1 MSRKIYLSLVL
12 WVLAA
17 FVPAMAQNTL
27 TIYDGENFNAYV
39 PIDGYNCDAFQKCEI
54 VIPAAELADMNGCPI
69 TEITWYLETKPTKSW
84 GNFQIY
90 MMEVEDATISSFYG
104 MDDAT
109 VVYDGA
115 LDASGDNFV
124 IELSTPYVYNGGN
137 LLIGISHPKGAYS
150 RSNFYGTT
158 VEGASIQNYSYTS
171 LDAVSATQR
180 NFIPK
185 TTFAYS
191 PAGTPVYA
199 KPKNLA
205 ASNIGPNEAT
215 LTWEAGSTET
225 AWNVEYKKTTDTE
238 WTQAG
243 VATSTT
249 FVLDALANGYE
260 YEARVQGD
268 YGDGLSNW
276 VSTTFSTPLCAPEDQ
291 GVINYTLGDHYSDGW
306 NGASIQVVSAATG
319 YVMET
324 ITLGTGSSSLTGT
337 LPLCYGETYNFVW
350 VHGSYDN
357 ECSFTF
363 TDPDGNVILQ
373 HGENEEFTDYNLLTY
388 TMSMSQETGIE
399 EFYVVGTFNEW
410 NPTEEGG
417 RVPLV
422 GNEEGTEY
430 TGAVDLLAGS
440 EFKIITPL
448 ENGEWKW
455 FGGIDENNVGYF
467 LINNDIINDGMNEIY
482 LLGDANFKVENAGN
496 YTITVYVDYTTKEET
511 LGGYYILWMNII
523 KNDPEA
529 ITTISV
535 DSKSNDWYNLNGQK
549 LNGVPTVP
557 GIYIHNGK
565 KVVIK

>member
-399 EFYVVGTFNEW
+399 EFYVVGTFNGW
-410 NPTEEGG
+410 NLTEEGG

-440 EFKIITPL
+440 EFKIITPNPAPTS
-448 ENGEWKW
+448 EDDQWIW
-455 FGGIDENNVGYF
+455 FGGADENEVGYF
-467 LINNDIINDGMNEIY
+467 LINNDMLNIGISLIDG
-482 LLGDANFKVENAGN
+482 ANFHVELGGE
-496 YTITVYVDYTTKEET
+496 YTITVKEAEGRGVQEPLVMEVSMT
-511 LGGYYILWMNII
+511 
-523 KNDPEA
+523 PTA
-529 ITTISV
+529 ITTIA
-535 DSKSNDWYNLNGQK
+535 NDMRTDNAWYNLQGVK
-549 LNGVPTVP
+549 LNGVPVVP

>member
-291 GVINYTLGDHYSDGW
+291 GVINYTLGDHYADGW

-440 EFKIITPL
+440 EFKIITPNPAPTS
-448 ENGEWKW
+448 EDDQWIW
-455 FGGIDENNVGYF
+455 FGGADENEVGYF
-467 LINNDIINDGMNEIY
+467 LINNDMLNIGISLIDG
-482 LLGDANFKVENAGN
+482 ANFHVELGGE
-496 YTITVYVDYTTKEET
+496 YTITVKEAEGRGVQEPLVMEVSMT
-511 LGGYYILWMNII
+511 
-523 KNDPEA
+523 PTA
-529 ITTISV
+529 ITTIA
-535 DSKSNDWYNLNGQK
+535 NDMRTDNAWYNLQGVK
-549 LNGVPTVP
+549 LNGVPAVP

>member
-440 EFKIITPL
+440 EFKIITPNPAPTS
-448 ENGEWKW
+448 EDDQWIW
-455 FGGIDENNVGYF
+455 FGGADENEVGYF
-467 LINNDIINDGMNEIY
+467 LINNDMLNIGISLIDG
-482 LLGDANFKVENAGN
+482 ANFHVELGGE
-496 YTITVYVDYTTKEET
+496 YTITVKEAEGRGVQEPLVMEVSMT
-511 LGGYYILWMNII
+511 
-523 KNDPEA
+523 PTA
-529 ITTISV
+529 ITTIA
-535 DSKSNDWYNLNGQK
+535 NDMRTDNAWYNLQGVK
-549 LNGVPTVP
+549 LNGVPAVP

>member
-440 EFKIITPL
+440 EFKIITPNPAPTS
-448 ENGEWKW
+448 EDDQWIW
-455 FGGIDENNVGYF
+455 FGGADENEVGYF
-467 LINNDIINDGMNEIY
+467 LINNDMLNIGISLIDG
-482 LLGDANFKVENAGN
+482 ANFHVELGGE
-496 YTITVYVDYTTKEET
+496 YTITVKEAECRGVQEPLVMEVSMT
-511 LGGYYILWMNII
+511 
-523 KNDPEA
+523 PTA
-529 ITTISV
+529 ITTIA
-535 DSKSNDWYNLNGQK
+535 NDMRTDNAWYNLQGVK
-549 LNGVPTVP
+549 LNGVPAVP

>member
-440 EFKIITPL
+440 EFKIITPNPAPTS
-448 ENGEWKW
+448 EDDQWIW
-455 FGGIDENNVGYF
+455 FGGADENEVGYF
-467 LINNDIINDGMNEIY
+467 LINNDMLNIGISLIDG
-482 LLGDANFKVENAGN
+482 ANFHVELGGE
-496 YTITVYVDYTTKEET
+496 YTITVKEAEGRGVQEPLVMEVSMT
-511 LGGYYILWMNII
+511 
-523 KNDPEA
+523 PTA
-529 ITTISV
+529 ITTIA
-535 DSKSNDWYNLNGQK
+535 NDMRTDNAWYNLQGVK
-549 LNGVPTVP
+549 LNGVPAVP
-557 GIYIHNGK
+557 GIYIHNDK

>member
-12 WVLAA
+12 CVLAA

-399 EFYVVGTFNEW
+399 EFYVVGTFNGW
-410 NPTEEGG
+410 NLTEEGG

-440 EFKIITPL
+440 EFKIITPNPAPTS
-448 ENGEWKW
+448 EDDQWIW
-455 FGGIDENNVGYF
+455 FGGADENEVGYF
-467 LINNDIINDGMNEIY
+467 LINNDMLNIGISLIDG
-482 LLGDANFKVENAGN
+482 ANFHVELGGE
-496 YTITVYVDYTTKEET
+496 YTITVKEAEGRGVQEPLVMEVSMT
-511 LGGYYILWMNII
+511 
-523 KNDPEA
+523 PTA
-529 ITTISV
+529 ITTIA
-535 DSKSNDWYNLNGQK
+535 NDMRTDNAWYNLQGVK

>member
-1 MSRKIYLSLVL
+1 MSRKIYLNLVL

-27 TIYDGENFNAYV
+27 TVYGGEDVNAYV

-54 VIPAAELADMNGCPI
+54 VIPAADLADMNGCPI

-104 MDDAT
+104 MDNAT

-124 IELSTPYVYNGGN
+124 IEFSTPYVYNGGN

-158 VEGASIQNYSYTS
+158 VEGASIQNYSYSS
-171 LDAVSATQR
+171 LDAVTATQR

-191 PAGTPVYA
+191 PAGTPVYV

-225 AWNVEYKKTTDTE
+225 AWNVEYKKTTETE

-249 FVLDALANGYE
+249 LVLDALANGYE

-291 GVINYTLGDHYSDGW
+291 GVINYTLGDHYADGW
-306 NGASIQVVSAATG
+306 NGASIQVVSAASG
-319 YVMET
+319 LVMET

-350 VHGSYDN
+350 VHGSYDG

-399 EFYVVGTFNEW
+399 EFYVVGSFNEW
-410 NPTEEGG
+410 NQTEEGG

-430 TGAVDLLAGS
+430 TGTVDLLAGD
-440 EFKIITPL
+440 EFKIITP
-448 ENGEWKW
+448 NPAPTSDDDQWIW
-455 FGGIDENNVGYF
+455 FGGADDNEVGYF
-467 LINNDIINDGMNEIY
+467 LINNDMLNKGISLIDGE
-482 LLGDANFKVENAGN
+482 NFRVELSGE
-496 YTITVYVDYTTKEET
+496 YTITVKEAEGRGIQEPLVMEVSMT
-511 LGGYYILWMNII
+511 
-523 KNDPEA
+523 PTA
-529 ITTISV
+529 ITTIAS
-535 DSKSNDWYNLNGQK
+535 DMRNDNVWYNLQGVK

-557 GIYIHNGK
+557 GVYINNGK
-565 KVVIK
+565 KVVIR

>member
-440 EFKIITPL
+440 EFKIITPNPAPTS
-448 ENGEWKW
+448 EDDQWIW
-455 FGGIDENNVGYF
+455 FGGADENEVGYF
-467 LINNDIINDGMNEIY
+467 LINNDMLNIGISLIDG
-482 LLGDANFKVENAGN
+482 ANFHVELGGE
-496 YTITVYVDYTTKEET
+496 YTITVKEAEGRGVQEPLVMEVSMT
-511 LGGYYILWMNII
+511 
-523 KNDPEA
+523 PTA
-529 ITTISV
+529 ITTIA
-535 DSKSNDWYNLNGQK
+535 NDMRTDNVWYNLQGVK
-549 LNGVPTVP
+549 LNGVPAVP

>member
-238 WTQAG
+238 WTQAC

-399 EFYVVGTFNEW
+399 EFYVVGTFNGW
-410 NPTEEGG
+410 NLTEEGG

-440 EFKIITPL
+440 EFKIITPNPAPTS
-448 ENGEWKW
+448 EDDQWIW
-455 FGGIDENNVGYF
+455 FGGADENEVGYF
-467 LINNDIINDGMNEIY
+467 LINNDMLNIGISLIDG
-482 LLGDANFKVENAGN
+482 ANFHVELGGE
-496 YTITVYVDYTTKEET
+496 YTITVKEAEGRGVQEPLVMEVSMT
-511 LGGYYILWMNII
+511 
-523 KNDPEA
+523 PTA
-529 ITTISV
+529 ITTIA
-535 DSKSNDWYNLNGQK
+535 NDMRTDNAWYNLQGVK
-549 LNGVPTVP
+549 LNGVPAVP

>member
-399 EFYVVGTFNEW
+399 EFYVVGTFNGW
-410 NPTEEGG
+410 NLTEEGG

-440 EFKIITPL
+440 EFKIITPNPAPTS
-448 ENGEWKW
+448 EDDQWIW
-455 FGGIDENNVGYF
+455 FGGADENEVGYF
-467 LINNDIINDGMNEIY
+467 LINNDMLNIGISLIDG
-482 LLGDANFKVENAGN
+482 ANFHVELGGE
-496 YTITVYVDYTTKEET
+496 YTITVKEAEGRGVQEPLVMEVSMT
-511 LGGYYILWMNII
+511 
-523 KNDPEA
+523 PTA
-529 ITTISV
+529 ITTIA
-535 DSKSNDWYNLNGQK
+535 NDMRTDNAWYNLQGVK
-549 LNGVPTVP
+549 LNGVPAVP

>member
-399 EFYVVGTFNEW
+399 EFYVVGTFNGW
-410 NPTEEGG
+410 NLTEEGG

-440 EFKIITPL
+440 EFKIITPNPAPTS
-448 ENGEWKW
+448 EDDQWIW
-455 FGGIDENNVGYF
+455 FGGADENEVGYF
-467 LINNDIINDGMNEIY
+467 LINNDMLNIGISLIDG
-482 LLGDANFKVENAGN
+482 ANFHVELGGE
-496 YTITVYVDYTTKEET
+496 YTITVKEAEGRGVQEPLVMEVSMT
-511 LGGYYILWMNII
+511 
-523 KNDPEA
+523 PTA
-529 ITTISV
+529 ITTIA
-535 DSKSNDWYNLNGQK
+535 NDMRTDNAWYNLQGVK

>member
-180 NFIPK
+180 HFLPK

-440 EFKIITPL
+440 EFKIITPNPAPTS
-448 ENGEWKW
+448 EDDQWIW
-455 FGGIDENNVGYF
+455 FGGADENEVGYF
-467 LINNDIINDGMNEIY
+467 LINNDMLNIGISLIDG
-482 LLGDANFKVENAGN
+482 ANFHVELGGE
-496 YTITVYVDYTTKEET
+496 YTITVKEAEGRGVQEPLVMEVSMT
-511 LGGYYILWMNII
+511 
-523 KNDPEA
+523 PTA
-529 ITTISV
+529 ITTIA
-535 DSKSNDWYNLNGQK
+535 NDMRTDNAWYNLQGVK
-549 LNGVPTVP
+549 LNGVPAVP

>member
-440 EFKIITPL
+440 EFKIITPNPAPTS
-448 ENGEWKW
+448 EDDQWIW
-455 FGGIDENNVGYF
+455 FGGADENEVGYF
-467 LINNDIINDGMNEIY
+467 LINNDMLNIGISLIDG
-482 LLGDANFKVENAGN
+482 ANFHVELGGE
-496 YTITVYVDYTTKEET
+496 YTITVKEAEGRGVQEPLVMEVSMT
-511 LGGYYILWMNII
+511 
-523 KNDPEA
+523 PTA
-529 ITTISV
+529 ITTIA
-535 DSKSNDWYNLNGQK
+535 NDMRTDNAWYNLQGVK
-549 LNGVPTVP
+549 LNGVPSVP

>member
-104 MDDAT
+104 MDEAT

-440 EFKIITPL
+440 EFKIITPNPAPTS
-448 ENGEWKW
+448 EDDQWIW
-455 FGGIDENNVGYF
+455 FGGADENEVGYF
-467 LINNDIINDGMNEIY
+467 LINNDMLNIGISLIDG
-482 LLGDANFKVENAGN
+482 ANFHVELGGE
-496 YTITVYVDYTTKEET
+496 YTITVKEAEGRGVQEPLVMEVSMT
-511 LGGYYILWMNII
+511 PTAII
-523 KNDPEA
+523 TIANDMRTDNA
-529 ITTISV
+529 
-535 DSKSNDWYNLNGQK
+535 WYNLQGVK
-549 LNGVPTVP
+549 LNGVPAVP

>member
-324 ITLGTGSSSLTGT
+324 ITLGTGSSSLIGT

-430 TGAVDLLAGS
+430 TGVVDLLAGS
-440 EFKIITPL
+440 EFKIITPNPAPTS
-448 ENGEWKW
+448 EEDQWIW
-455 FGGIDENNVGYF
+455 FGGADENEVGYF
-467 LINNDIINDGMNEIY
+467 LINNDMLNIGISLIDG
-482 LLGDANFKVENAGN
+482 ANFHVELGGE
-496 YTITVYVDYTTKEET
+496 YTITVKEAEGRGVQEPLVMEVSMT
-511 LGGYYILWMNII
+511 
-523 KNDPEA
+523 PTA
-529 ITTISV
+529 ITTIA
-535 DSKSNDWYNLNGQK
+535 NDMRTDNAWYNLQGVK
-549 LNGVPTVP
+549 LNGVPAVP

>member
-12 WVLAA
+12 CVLAA

-158 VEGASIQNYSYTS
+158 VDGASIQNYSYTS

-399 EFYVVGTFNEW
+399 EFYVVGTFNGW
-410 NPTEEGG
+410 NLTEEGG

-440 EFKIITPL
+440 EFKIITPNPAPTS
-448 ENGEWKW
+448 EDDQWIW
-455 FGGIDENNVGYF
+455 FGGADENEVGYF
-467 LINNDIINDGMNEIY
+467 LINNDMLNIGISLIDG
-482 LLGDANFKVENAGN
+482 ANFHVELGGE
-496 YTITVYVDYTTKEET
+496 YTITVKEAEGRGVQEPLVMEVSMT
-511 LGGYYILWMNII
+511 
-523 KNDPEA
+523 PTA
-529 ITTISV
+529 ITTIA
-535 DSKSNDWYNLNGQK
+535 NDMRTDNAWYNLQGVK

>member
-1 MSRKIYLSLVL
+1 MSRKIYLNLVL

-27 TIYDGENFNAYV
+27 TVYGGEDVNAYV

-54 VIPAAELADMNGCPI
+54 VIPAADLADMNGCPI

-104 MDDAT
+104 MDNAT

-124 IELSTPYVYNGGN
+124 IEFSTPYVYNGGN

-158 VEGASIQNYSYTS
+158 VEGASIQNYSYSS
-171 LDAVSATQR
+171 LDAVTATQR

-191 PAGTPVYA
+191 PAGTPVYV

-225 AWNVEYKKTTDTE
+225 AWNVEYKKTTETE

-249 FVLDALANGYE
+249 LVLDALANGYE

-291 GVINYTLGDHYSDGW
+291 GVINYTLGDHYADGW
-306 NGASIQVVSAATG
+306 NGASIQVVSAASG
-319 YVMET
+319 LVMET

-350 VHGSYDN
+350 VHGSYDG

-399 EFYVVGTFNEW
+399 EFYVVGSFNEW
-410 NPTEEGG
+410 NQTEEGG

-430 TGAVDLLAGS
+430 TGTVDLLAGD
-440 EFKIITPL
+440 EFKIITP
-448 ENGEWKW
+448 NPAPTSDDDQWIW
-455 FGGIDENNVGYF
+455 FGGADDNEVGYF
-467 LINNDIINDGMNEIY
+467 LINNDMLNKGISLIDGE
-482 LLGDANFKVENAGN
+482 NFRVELSGE
-496 YTITVYVDYTTKEET
+496 YTITVKEAEGRGIQEPLVMEVSMT
-511 LGGYYILWMNII
+511 
-523 KNDPEA
+523 PTA
-529 ITTISV
+529 ITTIAS
-535 DSKSNDWYNLNGQK
+535 DMRNDNVWYNLQGVK

-557 GIYIHNGK
+557 GIYINNGK
-565 KVVIK
+565 KVVIR

>member
-104 MDDAT
+104 MDEAT

-363 TDPDGNVILQ
+363 TDPDGNVMLQ

-440 EFKIITPL
+440 EFKIITPNPAPTS
-448 ENGEWKW
+448 EDDQWIW
-455 FGGIDENNVGYF
+455 FGGADENEVGYF
-467 LINNDIINDGMNEIY
+467 LINNDMLNIGISLIDG
-482 LLGDANFKVENAGN
+482 ANFHVELGGE
-496 YTITVYVDYTTKEET
+496 YTITVKEAEGRGVQEPLVMEVSMT
-511 LGGYYILWMNII
+511 PTAII
-523 KNDPEA
+523 TIANDMRTDNA
-529 ITTISV
+529 
-535 DSKSNDWYNLNGQK
+535 WYNLQGVK
-549 LNGVPTVP
+549 LNGVPAVP